1 MNAICV
7 NRNGNPKLS
16 RRGIVK
22 DILVVSSL
30 KRQKTIKKLLC
41 LTGKESQSQISPLKE
56 GVRGKKVAC
65 KYFFNTEIN
74 YFM

>member
-1 MNAICV
+1 LKKKVINAICA

-30 KRQKTIKKLLC
+30 KNNKKNILLV
-41 LTGKESQSQISPLKE
+41 LSH
-56 GVRGKKVAC
+56 C
-65 KYFFNTEIN
+65 KRNAVSNFAF
-74 YFM
+74 

>member
-1 MNAICV
+1 LKKKVINAICA

-30 KRQKTIKKLLC
+30 KNNIKKK
-41 LTGKESQSQISPLKE
+41 LTDFSLTVKEMQS
-56 GVRGKKVAC
+56 
-65 KYFFNTEIN
+65 
-74 YFM
+74 